1 MPVAIGWA
9 AVTGRVDPA
18 AWILFLVIFLWT
30 PPHYWPLSMRYKE
43 DYANAGVPML
53 PVVRNS
59 STVAIQIIL
68 YSWAMV
74 TSALLLIPVAQ
85 MGWTYTVVS
94 VVAGGWF
101 VFEAYKLYRQGM
113 KGEVKNPMRLFHMA
127 NTYLTLLFVVIAID
141 PLLPF

>member
-1 MPVAIGWA
+1 
-9 AVTGRVDPA
+9 
-18 AWILFLVIFLWT
+18 
-30 PPHYWPLSMRYKE
+30 
-43 DYANAGVPML
+43 ML

-85 MGWTYTVVS
+85 MGLTYTVVS
-94 VVAGGWF
+94 IVAGGWF
-101 VFEAYKLYRQGM
+101 VIEAYKLYRQGM
-113 KGEVKNPMRLFHMA
+113 NGEVKNPMRLFHMA